1 MYSEKSIS
9 NYFSGLV
16 SSNNHNSELALDF
29 LNDVRHLKNHH
40 DQFNRKLVFAL
51 IQTQKISEAFSY
63 LKKINKKNI
72 NFFEANLLLGVN
84 YFLEKKYQQ
93 SSNYFDSIIKN
104 DKSSNF
110 EKLIAQKLFNYI
122 KVFENK
128 SYDFETI
135 SNKFPDDYSNFGKI
149 HRAFINCYL
158 DNDNINEGFLE
169 LINPTKLN
177 YSRYNFFYINF
188 LLSKNRN
195 GEVLKILENLS

>member
-1 MYSEKSIS
+1 MHLSLTKFFIYILILFAFLSNFKVHSLNDNRLYSEKSIS

-72 NFFEANLLLGVN
+72 NFFEANLLLGIN

-93 SSNYFDSIIKN
+93 SSNYFDLIIKN
-104 DKSSNF
+104 DKFSNF

-128 SYDFETI
+128 NADEVTGFTD
-135 SNKFPDDYSNFGKI
+135 NAKI
-149 HRAFINCYL
+149 YGR
-158 DNDNINEGFLE
+158 
-169 LINPTKLN
+169 
-177 YSRYNFFYINF
+177 
-188 LLSKNRN
+188 
-195 GEVLKILENLS
+195 